1 MDKNVTFLSDE
12 QLLKVL
18 SASADAT
25 AIHVSEKA
33 VIQYANDAMLTFW
46 GKGDSVI
53 GKSLEDA
60 LPELKGQPFIDL
72 FKRVW
77 NEGITVNGT
86 EAPADLIV
94 NDKLQT
100 FYFDYEYRAIKN
112 EQGESICILH
122 TAKDVTERKLG
133 RDREQNLTEELTAAN
148 EELLAANEEI
158 TAANEEMTAMNEE
171 LLASNEEIVASR
183 HELDELY
190 KSLSESN
197 MFFRSMVKQAPVGI
211 CIIRTENL
219 FIQEVND
226 AYLELVGKLRRQFE
240 NRTIWEAVP
249 EAAGS
254 YAPVMNNVIKS
265 GVPFIAKEHEL
276 TLVRNGIAENVFVDF
291 VYEPMKTDGS
301 VQAVMV
307 LAIEVTD
314 KVIAR
319 RSIEDVEERIR
330 LAVEAAEI
338 GTFDLDMINGK
349 MLTSERFD
357 HIFGFD
363 RHAEW
368 KMYREAIHPDDRIIR
383 DAAHKNA
390 LANGKIFYEVRV
402 IHHDTSVHWI
412 RVQGNVYNAGGEP
425 VRMLGTLLDITQVKR
440 LEQQKDDFISIASHE
455 LKTPITSLKASL
467 QLLDKLKKN
476 ETNPVSAKLI
486 EQSLKSMG
494 KISTLISDLLN
505 VSRTQQDQLLLNK
518 SVFTINDMLEGCCG
532 HVRSAGKHKLIIKGD
547 TALKVYA
554 DEHAIDQVIVNFVNN
569 AVKYA
574 PDSLEI
580 FMLIENLGDKAR
592 ISVRDTG
599 PGIPA
604 EKITHLFE
612 RYYQAQPG
620 GFNSSGLG
628 LGLFISS
635 EIVRKH
641 GGEIG
646 VDSEPGKGS
655 TFWITLPLAGNS
667 N

>member
-1 MDKNVTFLSDE
+1 M
-12 QLLKVL
+12 
-18 SASADAT
+18 A
-25 AIHVSEKA
+25 
-33 VIQYANDAMLTFW
+33 
-46 GKGDSVI
+46 
-53 GKSLEDA
+53 
-60 LPELKGQPFIDL
+60 EL
-72 FKRVW
+72 
-77 NEGITVNGT
+77 N
-86 EAPADLIV
+86 
-94 NDKLQT
+94 
-100 FYFDYEYRAIKN
+100 
-112 EQGESICILH
+112 
-122 TAKDVTERKLG
+122 
-133 RDREQNLTEELTAAN
+133 
-148 EELLAANEEI
+148 
-158 TAANEEMTAMNEE
+158 
-171 LLASNEEIVASR
+171 
-183 HELDELY
+183 

-226 AYLELVGKLRRQFE
+226 TYLELVGKPREQFQ

-249 EAAGS
+249 EAAGA

-265 GVPFIAKEHEL
+265 GVPLIAKEHEL
-276 TLVRNGIAENVFVDF
+276 TLVRNGIDENVFVDF
-291 VYEPMKTDGS
+291 VYEPMKINGH
-301 VQAVMV
+301 VQAIMV
-307 LAIEVTD
+307 LAIDVTD
-314 KVIAR
+314 KVVAR

-338 GTFDLDMINGK
+338 GTFDLDIVNGH

-357 HIFGFD
+357 HIFGFEQHVD
-363 RHAEW
+363 W
-368 KMYREAIHPDDRIIR
+368 KTYREAIHPDDRIIR
-383 DAAHKNA
+383 DTAHKNA
-390 LANGKIFYEVRV
+390 LATGKLFYEVRV
-402 IHHDTSVHWI
+402 IYPDASIHWI
-412 RVQGNVYNAGGEP
+412 RVQGNVYYANDGNPA
-425 VRMLGTLLDITQVKR
+425 RMLGTLLDITQVKR

-476 ETNPVSAKLI
+476 EANPVSAKLI

-505 VSRTQQDQLLLNK
+505 VSRTQQDQLALNK
-518 SVFTINDMLEGCCG
+518 SVFTINDVLEGCCG
-532 HVRSAGKHKLIIKGD
+532 HIRTAGKYKLIIQGD
-547 TALKVYA
+547 KTLKVYA

-580 FMLIENLGDKAR
+580 FMGIENLGDKAR
-592 ISVRDTG
+592 IYVKDTG
-599 PGIPA
+599 PGIPV
-604 EKITHLFE
+604 EKIPHLFE

>member
-1 MDKNVTFLSDE
+1 MDNTITFLSDQ

-18 SASADAT
+18 STSTDAT

-33 VIQYANDAMLTFW
+33 VIQYANGAMLAFW
-46 GKGDSVI
+46 GKGNGVI
-53 GKSLEDA
+53 GKSLEEA

-72 FKRVW
+72 FKKVW
-77 NEGITVNGT
+77 NEGITVSGI
-86 EAPADLIV
+86 EAPADLVID
-94 NDKLQT
+94 DKLQT

-112 EQGESICILH
+112 EQGETICILH
-122 TAKDVTERKLG
+122 TAKDVTERKLS
-133 RDREQNLTEELTAAN
+133 REREQNLTEELTAAN

-158 TAANEEMTAMNEE
+158 TAANEEMAAMNEE
-171 LLASNEEIVASR
+171 LLASNEEIIASR
-183 HELDELY
+183 HHLAELY
-190 KSLSESN
+190 KSLSESDR
-197 MFFRSMVKQAPVGI
+197 FFRSMVKQAPVGI
-211 CIIRTENL
+211 CIIRSENL

-226 AYLELVGKLRRQFE
+226 AYLELVGKPLEQFH
-240 NRTIWEAVP
+240 NRSIWEAVP
-249 EAAGS
+249 EAAS
-254 YAPVMNNVIKS
+254 VYAPIMNNVIKS
-265 GVPFIAKEHEL
+265 GLPFIAKEHEL
-276 TLVRNGIAENVFVDF
+276 ILVRNGIAENVFVDF
-291 VYEPMKTDGS
+291 VYEPMKADGR
-301 VQAVMV
+301 VQAIMV

-314 KVIAR
+314 KVVAR

-338 GTFDLDMINGK
+338 GTFDLDMINGQ

-363 RHAEW
+363 RHVDW
-368 KMYREAIHPDDRIIR
+368 KIYREAIHPDDKIIR
-383 DAAHKNA
+383 DTAHKNA
-390 LANGKIFYEVRV
+390 LASSKLFYEVRV
-402 IHHDTSVHWI
+402 IHPDASVHWI
-412 RVQGNVYNAGGEP
+412 RVQGNVYYTGGEP
-425 VRMLGTLLDITQVKR
+425 VRILGTLLDITQVKR

-476 ETNPVSAKLI
+476 EANPISAKLI

-494 KISTLISDLLN
+494 KISALISDLLN

-532 HVRSAGKHKLIIKGD
+532 HVRSAGKYKLTIQGD

-554 DEHAIDQVIVNFVNN
+554 DEHAIDQVMVNFVNN

-592 ISVRDTG
+592 ISVKDTG

-604 EKITHLFE
+604 EKIPHLFE

-628 LGLFISS
+628 LGLYISS
-635 EIVRKH
+635 EIVRRH

-646 VDSEPGKGS
+646 IDSELGKGS